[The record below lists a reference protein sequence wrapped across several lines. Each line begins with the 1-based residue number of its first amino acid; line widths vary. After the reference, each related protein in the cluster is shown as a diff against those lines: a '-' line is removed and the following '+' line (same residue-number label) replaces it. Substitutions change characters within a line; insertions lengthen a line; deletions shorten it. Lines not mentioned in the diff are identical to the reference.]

1 MIIFTLVGVITA
13 FFFFMIIFM
22 TIIEGRI
29 KNRQNEKLFYKM
41 DKVETRTG
49 GLAHD
54 RINERKKK

>member
-1 MIIFTLVGVITA
+1 MIIFTIVGIISVVFLFIVIL
-13 FFFFMIIFM
+13 M

-29 KNRQNEKLFYKM
+29 KSKSTEKLLWKM

-54 RINERKKK
+54 RINEK